1 MNYLL
6 RLLSQPS
13 SYAGLAAIALSFGV
27 SSELYQHA
35 AALAAATF
43 GLVAF
48 LVNEKKPK

>member
-1 MNYLL
+1 MNYIL

-13 SYAGLAAIALSFGV
+13 SYAGLAAIALSVGV
-27 SSELYQHA
+27 SNDLYQHVA
-35 AALAAATF
+35 AVAAATF